1 MLTAG
6 DEFGRTQHGNNNA
19 YAQDNEMSWL
29 DWSGRDR
36 DLEDFAFA
44 LSAIRKQLPVLRN
57 CAFLT
62 GEVAA
67 SGFRDVEWLTE
78 TANPM
83 AEKDWN
89 DPGRR
94 RLTMVL
100 AAPDQSRVAIV
111 INGDR
116 RASAISLPRRAG
128 LRWRNLTPGDSQAGV
143 GRPDGCRAGPAFA
156 LWRKLNE

>member
-1 MLTAG
+1 
-6 DEFGRTQHGNNNA
+6 
-19 YAQDNEMSWL
+19 MSWL

-36 DLEDFAFA
+36 DLEDFACA
-44 LSAIRKQLPVLRN
+44 LSAIRKQLPGLRDG
-57 CAFLT
+57 AFLT
-62 GEVAA
+62 GEAA
-67 SGFRDVEWLTE
+67 ACGFRDVEWLTE
-78 TANPM
+78 TGNPM

-100 AAPDQSRVAIV
+100 AGPDQSRVAIV

-128 LRWRNLTPGDSQAGV
+128 RRWRNLTPGDKQADV
-143 GRPDGCRAGPAFA
+143 GRPDRSGPD
-156 LWRKLNE
+156 LPLPCGGS